1 MASPIDS
8 YGDIYIDICGAPA
21 WKPLAQTDKH
31 GRHVDYDDILKG
43 RDVVGT
49 ALIWAAGRTVAIRP
63 SGLILRGWVQPHT
76 PTIADSEAC
85 HRVRVLVAVG

>member
-49 ALIWAAGRTVAIRP
+49 ALI
-63 SGLILRGWVQPHT
+63 
-76 PTIADSEAC
+76 
-85 HRVRVLVAVG
+85 